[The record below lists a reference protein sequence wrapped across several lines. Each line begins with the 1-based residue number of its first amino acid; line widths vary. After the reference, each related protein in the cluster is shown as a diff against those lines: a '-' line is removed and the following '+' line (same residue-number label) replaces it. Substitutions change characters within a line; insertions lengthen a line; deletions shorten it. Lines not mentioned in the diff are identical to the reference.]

1 MFASLVNNIVY
12 SALSK
17 LLSSRFTGHMEKKK
31 YVILY
36 RENANLFYAMGK
48 IIRIKYTLVF

>member
-31 YVILY
+31 HVILY